1 LVVEIAM
8 PTFAVELEF
17 WQSLATVPEG
27 AHMTEKPSE
36 AYLAGYFFGRD
47 GRRTER
53 RFDAV
58 GVEIKA
64 YGEGFVDG
72 RRTAEEWRKAIAHE
86 RSLGLHWHDRLNIQ
100 KPQVSDPGASIDP
113 H

>member
-1 LVVEIAM
+1 
-8 PTFAVELEF
+8 
-17 WQSLATVPEG
+17 
-27 AHMTEKPSE
+27 MTEKPSP

-53 RFDAV
+53 RFDDV

-64 YGEGFVDG
+64 YAKGSVDG
-72 RRTAEEWRKAIAHE
+72 RRTARAAEDWRKAIEHE
-86 RSLGLHWHDRLNIQ
+86 RSLELPWHDRLNIQ
-100 KPQVSDPGASIDP
+100 NPQVSNPDASIDP

>member
-1 LVVEIAM
+1 
-8 PTFAVELEF
+8 
-17 WQSLATVPEG
+17 
-27 AHMTEKPSE
+27 MTEKPTE

-53 RFDAV
+53 RFDDV

-72 RRTAEEWRKAIAHE
+72 RRTARAAEEWRKAIEHE
-86 RSLGLHWHDRLNIQ
+86 LRLGLHWHDRLNIPN
-100 KPQVSDPGASIDP
+100 PQVSDPVASIDP

>member
-1 LVVEIAM
+1 MRQL
-8 PTFAVELEF
+8 
-17 WQSLATVPEG
+17 SLHGNPDDIEAR
-27 AHMTEKPSE
+27 MTEKPTE

-58 GVEIKA
+58 DVELKA

-72 RRTAEEWRKAIAHE
+72 RRTARAAEDWRKAIEHE
-86 RSLGLHWHDRLNIQ
+86 RSLGLNWHDRLNIQ
-100 KPQVSDPGASIDP
+100 NPQFSDPGASIDTDEAGSRRE
-113 H
+113 

>member
-1 LVVEIAM
+1 MYNLSIC
-8 PTFAVELEF
+8 AVDMM
-17 WQSLATVPEG
+17 TG

-53 RFDAV
+53 RFDDV
-58 GVEIKA
+58 GVELKA

-72 RRTAEEWRKAIAHE
+72 RRIARAAEEWRKAIEHE

-100 KPQVSDPGASIDP
+100 NPQVSDPVASIDP